1 MICIPYFSPNKK
13 LKSWIPLEKIDE
25 NAIQQ
30 INDLSL
36 IPDIF
41 KWIAIMPDVHPGFG
55 MPIGGVLALSENIIP
70 NAVGVDIGCGVVSL
84 KTNLSVDMIKPVLKD
99 LLTEIMKKIPLGHNW
114 RKKPLVSSIFDETI
128 EDKTIQKELKNA
140 RKQLGTLGGGNH
152 FIEIQH
158 DEEDVVYVTLHTG
171 SRNLGNK
178 VASAHHRHAERYCKR
193 NNIDVPPGLAYFPYK
208 STEGSN
214 YLKAMDFCI
223 RFASE
228 NRQKIA
234 DIVLNTMNGQFNN
247 LEERERIETVHN
259 YAKLENHFNKQ
270 VMVHRKG
277 AVEAKGKVIIPG
289 SMGTVTY
296 ICEGL
301 ENSDAFRSCSH
312 GAGRVM
318 GRNEAKR
325 KLRYEDVMKD
335 LNERN
340 VMVVSPGKK
349 SIVEEARQVYKNIEE
364 VMDYQK
370 DLVRPVIKLTPLGVV
385 KG

>member
-1 MICIPYFSPNKK
+1 
-13 LKSWIPLEKIDE
+13 
-25 NAIQQ
+25 
-30 INDLSL
+30 
-36 IPDIF
+36 
-41 KWIAIMPDVHPGFG
+41 
-55 MPIGGVLALSENIIP
+55 
-70 NAVGVDIGCGVVSL
+70 
-84 KTNLSVDMIKPVLKD
+84 
-99 LLTEIMKKIPLGHNW
+99 
-114 RKKPLVSSIFDETI
+114 LVSSIFDETI

-234 DIVLNTMNGQFNN
+234 DTVLNTMNGQFNN

>member
-1 MICIPYFSPNKK
+1 VPYFSPKK
-13 LKSWIPLEKIDE
+13 NLKSWIPLEKIDE
-25 NAIQQ
+25 DAIKQ
-30 INDLSL
+30 INDLSR

-55 MPIGGVLALSENIIP
+55 MPIGGVLALRENIIP
-70 NAVGVDIGCGVVSL
+70 NAVGVDIGCGVASV
-84 KTNLSVDMIKPVLKD
+84 KTNLRVDMVKPVLKD
-99 LLTEIMKKIPLGHNW
+99 LLTEIMNKIPLGHNW

-128 EDKTIQKELKNA
+128 EDKIIQKELKNA
-140 RKQLGTLGGGNH
+140 QKQLGTLGGGNH

-158 DEEDVVYVTLHTG
+158 DEEDAVYVTLHTG
-171 SRNLGNK
+171 SRNLGK
-178 VASAHHRHAERYCKR
+178 TVASAHHKLAKRYCKR
-193 NNIDVPPGLAYFPYK
+193 NNIDVPSGLAYFPYK
-208 STEGSN
+208 SSEGSN
-214 YLKAMDFCI
+214 YLKSMDFCI

-234 DIVLNTMNGQFNN
+234 DIVLNIMDGHLNN
-247 LEERERIETVHN
+247 LEEIERIETIHN

-277 AVEAKGKVIIPG
+277 AVEAEGKVIIPG
-289 SMGTVTY
+289 SMGTATY

-301 ENSDAFRSCSH
+301 ENPDAFRSCSH

-318 GRNEAKR
+318 GRNEAKK
-325 KLRYEDVMKD
+325 KLGYEDVMKD
-335 LNERN
+335 LNGRN
-340 VMVVSPGKK
+340 VMVVSPGKN

-370 DLVRPVIKLTPLGVV
+370 DLVRPVVKLTPLGVV